1 MATPGIELLLEL
13 ASPEIT
19 RPQDPL
25 ICFIH
30 WELINHGL
38 RLLGLSEQAGAQ
50 ETGTE
55 RLPDGWANNKELY
68 TLRYGRGTSQ
78 ILLKALTVE
87 DALIVNAMELQ
98 SDKVSDVTLK
108 IEDFIDSAQIGQYHR
123 VYKNPV
129 ELKRQLQAKLFSPLF
144 GSKKENVKAEKPR
157 ERPQADDDPL
167 RVPTRNPASR
177 HPPWTDPPGHFPYGA
192 ADLDPLG
199 GHSGGMIMDPF
210 HAGRTRPRPDPLGC
224 LPPGAVP
231 PGARFDPFGPIG
243 SGRPGPDPDHLPPPG
258 YDDMF
263 M

>member
-1 MATPGIELLLEL
+1 MASPGLELLLTL
-13 ASPEIT
+13 VSPDIT

-25 ICFIH
+25 VCFIH
-30 WELINHGL
+30 WELISHGL
-38 RLLGLSEQAGAQ
+38 RCLGISEQAGAQ

-68 TLRYGRGTSQ
+68 TLRYGHGISQ

-87 DALIVNAMELQ
+87 GTVIINAMELQ
-98 SDKVSDVTLK
+98 SEKVSDVTLN
-108 IEDFIDSAQIGQYHR
+108 IEDFIDNAHLKQYPS
-123 VYKNPV
+123 VYKNPA
-129 ELKRQLQAKLFSPLF
+129 ELKRQLEAKLLSPLL
-144 GSKKENVKAEKPR
+144 GAKKETVRAER
-157 ERPQADDDPL
+157 VRDRPAHDDPL
-167 RVPTRNPASR
+167 RVPTRAPASH

-199 GHSGGMIMDPF
+199 VRSGGMIMDPF
-210 HAGRTRPRPDPLGC
+210 QSGRTRPRPDPLGG
-224 LPPGAVP
+224 LPSGAVP

-243 SGRPGPDPDHLPPPG
+243 SGRPTPDPDHLPPPG

>member
-1 MATPGIELLLEL
+1 MFFNSFSHL
-13 ASPEIT
+13 
-19 RPQDPL
+19 
-25 ICFIH
+25 
-30 WELINHGL
+30 
-38 RLLGLSEQAGAQ
+38 QAGAQ
-50 ETGTE
+50 EMGTE

-87 DALIVNAMELQ
+87 DTLIVNAMELQ

-108 IEDFIDSAQIGQYHR
+108 IEDFIDSTHLGQYHS

-129 ELKRQLQAKLFSPLF
+129 ELKRQLEAKLFCPLF
-144 GSKKENVKAEKPR
+144 GSKKENVKAEKPQ
-157 ERPQADDDPL
+157 EKNQADDDPL
-167 RVPTRNPASR
+167 RIPPRNPASR
-177 HPPWTDPPGHFPYGA
+177 HPPWTDPPGYFPYGA

-199 GHSGGMIMDPF
+199 GRSGGMIMDPF
-210 HAGRTRPRPDPLGC
+210 HTGRTRPRPDPLGF

-243 SGRPGPDPDHLPPPG
+243 SGRPGPNPDHLPPPG

>member
-1 MATPGIELLLEL
+1 MKKKMNKVKKLMSRMLMMMKMK
-13 ASPEIT
+13 
-19 RPQDPL
+19 
-25 ICFIH
+25 
-30 WELINHGL
+30 
-38 RLLGLSEQAGAQ
+38 AGAQ

-177 HPPWTDPPGHFPYGA
+177 HPPW
-192 ADLDPLG
+192 
-199 GHSGGMIMDPF
+199 
-210 HAGRTRPRPDPLGC
+210 
-224 LPPGAVP
+224 
-231 PGARFDPFGPIG
+231 
-243 SGRPGPDPDHLPPPG
+243 PDPDHLPPPG